1 MFQEVEFIAEDIDV
15 EITPNFTSPAQR
27 EVKVLLLKNISSF
40 ESQSCERV
48 PLWLALSLKKRSKC
62 TITIPN
68 WLKTEKLDSI
78 LKTEQREEELQKIDF
93 HYVEVALSLC
103 KHAREDMT
111 DWYQVYDLVE
121 SIRSVRKYKIHK
133 SLMKLN
139 NKSIDD
145 IENISASE
153 ICFIKPLLSCSKS
166 ALLKLQ

>member
-27 EVKVLLLKNISSF
+27 EVKVLLFKNISSF
-40 ESQSCERV
+40 EAQSCERV

-111 DWYQVYDLVE
+111 DWYQVYDLVV
-121 SIRSVRKYKIHK
+121 S
-133 SLMKLN
+133 
-139 NKSIDD
+139 
-145 IENISASE
+145 
-153 ICFIKPLLSCSKS
+153 
-166 ALLKLQ
+166 

>member
-27 EVKVLLLKNISSF
+27 EVKVLLFKNISSF
-40 ESQSCERV
+40 EAQSCERV

-78 LKTEQREEELQKIDF
+78 LKTEQREEELQVRRSRIESRNTLIPKQKIDF

-111 DWYQVYDLVE
+111 DWYQVYDLVV
-121 SIRSVRKYKIHK
+121 S
-133 SLMKLN
+133 
-139 NKSIDD
+139 
-145 IENISASE
+145 
-153 ICFIKPLLSCSKS
+153 
-166 ALLKLQ
+166 

>member
-27 EVKVLLLKNISSF
+27 EVKVLLFKNVGTCCTLNFQCPYFFTPVPTQISSF
-40 ESQSCERV
+40 EAQSCERV

-111 DWYQVYDLVE
+111 DWYQVYDLVV
-121 SIRSVRKYKIHK
+121 S
-133 SLMKLN
+133 
-139 NKSIDD
+139 
-145 IENISASE
+145 
-153 ICFIKPLLSCSKS
+153 
-166 ALLKLQ
+166 

>member
-1 MFQEVEFIAEDIDV
+1 MFQEDEFIAEDIDV

-27 EVKVLLLKNISSF
+27 EVKVLLFKNISSF
-40 ESQSCERV
+40 EAQSCERV

-78 LKTEQREEELQKIDF
+78 LKTEQREEELQVRRSRIESRNTLIPKQKIDF

-111 DWYQVYDLVE
+111 DWYQVYDLVV
-121 SIRSVRKYKIHK
+121 S
-133 SLMKLN
+133 
-139 NKSIDD
+139 
-145 IENISASE
+145 
-153 ICFIKPLLSCSKS
+153 
-166 ALLKLQ
+166 

>member
-27 EVKVLLLKNISSF
+27 EVKVLLFKNISSF
-40 ESQSCERV
+40 EAQSCERV

-78 LKTEQREEELQKIDF
+78 LKTEQREEELQVRRSCIESRNTLIPKQKIDF

-111 DWYQVYDLVE
+111 DWYQVYDLVV
-121 SIRSVRKYKIHK
+121 S
-133 SLMKLN
+133 
-139 NKSIDD
+139 
-145 IENISASE
+145 
-153 ICFIKPLLSCSKS
+153 
-166 ALLKLQ
+166 